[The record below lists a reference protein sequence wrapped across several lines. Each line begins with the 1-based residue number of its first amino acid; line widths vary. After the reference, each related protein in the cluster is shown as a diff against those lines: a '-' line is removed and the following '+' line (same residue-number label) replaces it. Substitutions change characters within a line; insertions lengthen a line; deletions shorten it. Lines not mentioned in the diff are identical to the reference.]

1 MKILFSNH
9 NQYSRD
15 STHESP
21 TICVPNGT
29 EFLSNFIDE
38 KNSFGSENQSKK
50 WEVLTNNTET
60 LK

>member
-38 KNSFGSENQSKK
+38 KNSFGRETPIKK
-50 WEVLTNNTET
+50 MGGAD
-60 LK
+60 K